1 MLTIELARR
10 LLESG
15 VEWTPATGDRFVL
28 PVPGMEGDVFVISE
42 LTVDV
47 HHFSSGDVLG
57 FNGTTE
63 WALDSIEQSKAIWL
77 PREDQLR
84 ELVGDGFVGL
94 ERVEGGY
101 AVVLR
106 TGSGTEE
113 RCIDIDT
120 ERAYARAVLLR
131 QHDERGERRREEND
145 SGTV

>member
-1 MLTIELARR
+1 MLTIELACR
-10 LLESG
+10 LIESG

-28 PVPGMEGDVFVISE
+28 PVSGMENDVFVISE

-63 WALDSIEQSKAIWL
+63 WALDSIEQSKAVWL

-84 ELVGDGFVGL
+84 ELVGEGFVGL
-94 ERVEGGY
+94 ERVDGGY

-106 TGSGTEE
+106 TRSGAVE
-113 RCIDIDT
+113 RCVDIDA
-120 ERAYARAVLLR
+120 ERAYARAVLRR
-131 QHDERGERRREEND
+131 QHDDAGEND
-145 SGTV
+145 HRPG

>member
-10 LLESG
+10 LIESG
-15 VEWTPATGDRFVL
+15 VVWTPATGDRFVL

-63 WALDSIEQSKAIWL
+63 WALDSIEQDKAIWL

-84 ELVGDGFVGL
+84 ELIGDGFVGL
-94 ERVEGGY
+94 ERVEGGF

-106 TGSGTEE
+106 TGSGTVE
-113 RCIDIDT
+113 RCIDIDA
-120 ERAYARAVLLR
+120 ERAYARAVLR
-131 QHDERGERRREEND
+131 KQDEQGRESVSGESD
-145 SGTV
+145 GPAA

>member
-10 LLESG
+10 LIESG
-15 VEWTPATGDRFVL
+15 VAWTPATGDRFVL
-28 PVPGMEGDVFVISE
+28 PVSGMENDVFVISE

-94 ERVEGGY
+94 ERVDGGY

-106 TGSGTEE
+106 TRSGVVE
-113 RCIDIDT
+113 RCIDIDA
-120 ERAYARAVLLR
+120 ERAYARAVLRR
-131 QHDERGERRREEND
+131 QHDDTGVN
-145 SGTV
+145 GHGPV